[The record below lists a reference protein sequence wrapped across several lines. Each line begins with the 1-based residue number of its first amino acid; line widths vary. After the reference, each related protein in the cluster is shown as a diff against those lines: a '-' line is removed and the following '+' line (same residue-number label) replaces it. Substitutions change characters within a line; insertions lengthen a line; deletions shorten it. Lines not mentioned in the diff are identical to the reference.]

1 MKMTANEELKEA
13 TGYAQLARDKLINI
27 GCTDAQ
33 MIAKEMALAKLQ
45 EFDEAM
51 KHVREAFEG

>member
-1 MKMTANEELKEA
+1 MTANEELKEA

-51 KHVREAFEG
+51 KQVREAFE

>member
-1 MKMTANEELKEA
+1 MDAKEELKEA

-33 MIAKEMALAKLQ
+33 MIAKDRALAKLQ

-51 KHVREAFEG
+51 KKVREVFE